1 MRHRLV
7 VFIGLFASLAA
18 VPAASAQQPAA
29 APPETVTA
37 TATAR
42 VDIVRPRTL
51 SDRTIL
57 AAVERARVA
66 LAPEALRLVRREAVI
81 LGYAAGVRVGR
92 LIAVQDSPF
101 GPFGPFDYQA
111 QGTFGPGRFCGTVA
125 RVRVRVINGRR
136 IRERIGSRRTCRVP
150 REVSRTVSA
159 TYAIDGPLGA

>member
-1 MRHRLV
+1 MRR
-7 VFIGLFASLAA
+7 SLAVCA
-18 VPAASAQQPAA
+18 VMLIPLAAAPSASAQ
-29 APPETVTA
+29 APTVPDSISA

-42 VDIVRPRTL
+42 VDVERPARL

-57 AAVERARVA
+57 AAVERARRG
-66 LAPEALRLVRREAVI
+66 LAPEALRLVRREAVA

-92 LIAVQDSPF
+92 LIALADSPL

-125 RVRVRVINGRR
+125 RFRTRVVNGRR

-150 REVSRTVSA
+150 RQVSRTVTA
-159 TYAIDGPLGA
+159 TYAIDGPLGT